1 MSKKRPGVDASIR
14 LAAACTTGDDDATL
28 SLWERVEQQYESIR
42 STKLLQAEQAWD
54 KSFFPSNDDEE
65 LHEIRNQQE
74 LLKIVAWKFAVGKP
88 RPQLLGL
95 IRSNTDQDIR
105 RYTSEGIQI
114 ARHTGKDSK
123 NYDDDDDDSTII
135 KDAIN
140 SISSNLQGVGPATA
154 SAILARACP
163 HKFCYMYDEVIDTF
177 VQSKRTYTLNVYL
190 QINNECTRLANELN
204 CIQQQQQ
211 QQQRRPSG
219 GSGSESDGSGSEW
232 TTARVARTLWIAAR
246 VLAAGG
252 DGEDLTSS
260 KSSKDSAVAAAAAA
274 SSHHDQKKRAAATA
288 TATATPKDE
297 ISSKKRRTTKSRK

>member
-246 VLAAGG
+246 VLAAG
-252 DGEDLTSS
+252 DGEDLTSKS
-260 KSSKDSAVAAAAAA
+260 KAASTAAAAAA
-274 SSHHDQKKRAAATA
+274 ATSSDRKKRTAAAAAAVGT
-288 TATATPKDE
+288 TGKT
-297 ISSKKRRTTKSRK
+297 SSSDTTKKRRTTKSRK